1 MGQDLQVVTMKTTF
15 SLLLLLICMTLV
27 SEKLQ
32 RFEFQIKNTG
42 QSPSSLNAQASAKS
56 LRIIRDNSY
65 LAYVSAGSADAALKN
80 CWKNLLINKQVKIVT
95 KSYSQKQLISNREN
109 ITFQVSFDPSTLE
122 IFNLSENVFKQRC
135 LIN

>member
-1 MGQDLQVVTMKTTF
+1 MDQDLQVVTMKTTF

-27 SEKLQ
+27 SEKLH

>member
-1 MGQDLQVVTMKTTF
+1 MDQDLQVVTMKTTF
-15 SLLLLLICMTLV
+15 SLLLLFICTTLV
-27 SEKLQ
+27 SEKLH

-42 QSPSSLNAQASAKS
+42 QSSSSLNAQAAAKS

-109 ITFQVSFDPSTLE
+109 ITFQVSFCLLYTSPSPRDRP
-122 IFNLSENVFKQRC
+122 LSRMPSSA
-135 LIN
+135 

>member
-1 MGQDLQVVTMKTTF
+1 MKTTF

-27 SEKLQ
+27 SEKLH

-95 KSYSQKQLISNREN
+95 KSYFQKQLISNREN

-122 IFNLSENVFKQRC
+122 IINLSENVFKQRC

>member
-1 MGQDLQVVTMKTTF
+1 MDQDLQVVTMKTTF

>member
-1 MGQDLQVVTMKTTF
+1 MKTTF
-15 SLLLLLICMTLV
+15 SLLLLLICTTLV
-27 SEKLQ
+27 SEKLH

-42 QSPSSLNAQASAKS
+42 QSLSSLNAQASAKS

-65 LAYVSAGSADAALKN
+65 LAYVSSGSADAALKN

>member
-1 MGQDLQVVTMKTTF
+1 
-15 SLLLLLICMTLV
+15 MTLV

>member
-1 MGQDLQVVTMKTTF
+1 MKTTF
-15 SLLLLLICMTLV
+15 SLLLLFICTTLV
-27 SEKLQ
+27 SEKLH

>member
-1 MGQDLQVVTMKTTF
+1 MDQDLQVVTMKTTF
-15 SLLLLLICMTLV
+15 SLLLLFICTTLV
-27 SEKLQ
+27 SEKLH

-42 QSPSSLNAQASAKS
+42 QSLSSLNAQASAKS

>member
-1 MGQDLQVVTMKTTF
+1 MDQDLQVVTMKTTF
-15 SLLLLLICMTLV
+15 SLLLLFICTTLV
-27 SEKLQ
+27 SEKLH

-42 QSPSSLNAQASAKS
+42 QSLSSLNAQASAKS

-80 CWKNLLINKQVKIVT
+80 CWKNLLINKQVKIIT

>member
-1 MGQDLQVVTMKTTF
+1 MKTTF

-27 SEKLQ
+27 SEKLH

-65 LAYVSAGSADAALKN
+65 LAYVSAESADAALKN

-122 IFNLSENVFKQRC
+122 IINLSENVFKQRC

>member
-1 MGQDLQVVTMKTTF
+1 MDQDLQVVTMKTTF
-15 SLLLLLICMTLV
+15 SLLLLFICTTLV
-27 SEKLQ
+27 SEKLH

>member
-1 MGQDLQVVTMKTTF
+1 MDQDLQAVTMKTTF
-15 SLLLLLICMTLV
+15 SLLLLLICTTLV
-27 SEKLQ
+27 SENLH
-32 RFEFQIKNTG
+32 RFEFKIKNTG
-42 QSPSSLNAQASAKS
+42 QSLSSLNAQAAAKS

>member
-1 MGQDLQVVTMKTTF
+1 MDQDLQVVTMKTTF

-27 SEKLQ
+27 SEKLH

-95 KSYSQKQLISNREN
+95 KSYFQKQLISNREN

-122 IFNLSENVFKQRC
+122 IINLSENVFKQRC

>member
-1 MGQDLQVVTMKTTF
+1 MDQDLQVVTMKTTY
-15 SLLLLLICMTLV
+15 SLLLLFICTTLV
-27 SEKLQ
+27 SEKLH

-42 QSPSSLNAQASAKS
+42 QSLSSLNAQASAKS

>member
-1 MGQDLQVVTMKTTF
+1 MKTTF

-27 SEKLQ
+27 SEKLH

-122 IFNLSENVFKQRC
+122 IINLSENVFKQRC

>member
-1 MGQDLQVVTMKTTF
+1 MKTTF
-15 SLLLLLICMTLV
+15 SLLLLFICTTLV
-27 SEKLQ
+27 SEKLH

-42 QSPSSLNAQASAKS
+42 QSLSSLNAQASAKS